1 MLSAFKNVLR
11 IHELRR
17 RLLFTVGLLVVFRL
31 GCHVPTP
38 GIDGEALS
46 QFFEQAKGTLFG
58 LADLFTG
65 GALRQL
71 AVFGLGIMPYIS
83 ASIIFQLL
91 TAVVPALE
99 QLAKEG
105 EAGRR
110 KIQQYTRYST
120 VLICIFQAFM
130 ISKWLENPDSFGGA
144 VIVLSPGWHFRIMTI
159 ITLTAGTIFVMWL
172 GEQITDHGIGNG
184 ISLIITANII
194 SRMPVAFLKALE
206 LLRLGQIK
214 PFMAIFLGA
223 VAVVMTA
230 GVVILTQAQRRIP
243 VQHAKRIVG
252 RKVYSQQSSYIPLR
266 VNHAGMIPVIFAASI
281 LMFPATLTQFSNSEF
296 LQNIGAL
303 LNPGTFLYNALY
315 VILIVGFCYFY
326 TAMTF
331 NPVTIA
337 DNMKKYGSF
346 IPGIRPGK
354 STSDYFYR
362 IMNRITIAGAIGL
375 AFIAII
381 PTLISSGFR
390 IDPLVASFCGGT
402 GTIIVVGVVL
412 DTVRQ
417 VESQLLMRHYDGF
430 MKKGKIRGRR

>member
-1 MLSAFKNVLR
+1 MLTAFRNAFR
-11 IHELRR
+11 IPELRR
-17 RLLFTVGLLVVFRL
+17 RVLFTTGLLIVFRL
-31 GCHVPTP
+31 GCHIPTQ
-38 GIDGEALS
+38 GIDGQALS
-46 QFFEQAKGTLFG
+46 EFFKRAEGTLFG
-58 LADLFTG
+58 LADLFAG
-65 GALRQL
+65 GALSQ
-71 AVFGLGIMPYIS
+71 AAIFGLGIMPYIS

-91 TAVVPALE
+91 TAVVPSLE
-99 QLAKEG
+99 RLAKEG
-105 EAGRR
+105 EAGRK

-120 VLICIFQAFM
+120 VVICLFQAFM
-130 ISKWLENPDSFGGA
+130 ISRWLENPEAFGA
-144 VIVLSPGWHFRIMTI
+144 VIVANPGWEFRTMAV

-194 SRMPVAFLKALE
+194 SRMPNAFLRAVE
-206 LLRLGQIK
+206 LLQLGTLK
-214 PFMAIFLGA
+214 PFVILFLLI
-223 VAVVMTA
+223 VAVSMTA

-266 VNHAGMIPVIFAASI
+266 INHAGMIPVIFASAI
-281 LMFPATLTQFSNSEF
+281 LMFPGTITQFSNSDV
-296 LQNIGAL
+296 LRDVGAL
-303 LNPGTFLYNALY
+303 LSPGTWLYNTLY
-315 VILIVGFCYFY
+315 VTLIIFFCYFY
-326 TAMTF
+326 TAITF

-354 STSDYFYR
+354 PTSEYFYR
-362 IMNRITIAGAIGL
+362 VMNRITLAGAMGL
-375 AFIAII
+375 AFVAIFPI
-381 PTLISSGFR
+381 VISRGLR
-390 IDPLVASFCGGT
+390 VDRLVASFCGGT

-430 MKKGKIRGRR
+430 MKKVKLRGRR